1 MTPLDAALHY
11 AALGLPVFPCIAQG
25 PRRKTPHSPRGF
37 HDASSDPAIIKAW
50 WTRWPDALIGMPTGR
65 PLGRVVLDIDVKHAE
80 TNGFDTLDDLGHS
93 ILPVTPMV
101 HTASGGLHVH
111 FAAGAR
117 ELRCSAGL
125 LGAGLD
131 VRGDGGYA
139 IIPSPGSGYEWDPIH
154 GLETPLAP
162 APIWLWPVRPP
173 RPMPPPPG
181 PRVGLSPYGEA
192 AIEDACDVIVGALA
206 GEQER
211 TLNAECFSIGTLA
224 GAGIVP
230 ASIALRALLRAANA
244 MPNHDPRWP
253 WRPEEIDLKVRR
265 AFNAG
270 MAHPR
275 EARRGQVA

>member
-1 MTPLDAALHY
+1 
-11 AALGLPVFPCIAQG
+11 
-25 PRRKTPHSPRGF
+25 
-37 HDASSDPAIIKAW
+37 
-50 WTRWPDALIGMPTGR
+50 MPTGQR
-65 PLGRVVLDIDVKHAE
+65 VVVLDIDVKDPAS
-80 TNGFDTLDDLGHS
+80 NGFDSLEDLCHA
-93 ILPVTPMV
+93 ILPSTPMV

-125 LGAGLD
+125 LGPGLD
-131 VRGDGGYA
+131 VRGDGGYV
-139 IIPSPGSGYEWDPIH
+139 IIPSPGSGYRWDPQWNFK
-154 GLETPLAP
+154 TVALAP

-173 RPMPPPPG
+173 RPMAPPPPG

-192 AIEDACDVIVGALA
+192 AIEDACDTIVGALA

-211 TLNAECFSIGTLA
+211 TLNAECYSIGTLA
-224 GAGIVP
+224 GAGLVP
-230 ASIALRALLRAANA
+230 ASLALRTLLRAANA
-244 MPNHDPRWP
+244 MPDHDPRWP

-275 EARRGQVA
+275 EVRRAVA